1 MHAPS
6 ILIEKREA
14 EVMLP
19 VFTFTVTGPP
29 RTKKNSPIPTPART
43 KDGRAFVRI
52 LPSKAYRQWL
62 KAALQQSPAI
72 RARLARAGARLPIRG
87 SVAIRALVY
96 RESRT
101 GDLLGYLD
109 ALADALQEPLCNA
122 HGKTTRE
129 GMGIIADDRLVVSW
143 DGSRLLKDSACP
155 RVEVQ
160 IEVVGEGPGMLEF
173 GGEEEF

>member
-1 MHAPS
+1 MIRVSESQHPTPTTPGQIAFS
-6 ILIEKREA
+6 ILA
-14 EVMLP
+14 
-19 VFTFTVTGPP
+19 PP

-43 KDGRAFVRI
+43 KDGRPFVRI
-52 LPSKAYRQWL
+52 LPSAAYRKWL
-62 KAALQQSPAI
+62 KSAIQQSPAI
-72 RARLARAGARLPIRG
+72 RSRLARAGVQLPIRG
-87 SVAIRALVY
+87 TVAVRALVY

-109 ALADALQEPLCNA
+109 AISDALQMPLANR

-143 DGSRLLKDSACP
+143 DGSRLLRDPACP

-160 IEVVGEGPGMLEF
+160 IEVVEEGAGVLAFEREGEF
-173 GGEEEF
+173 